1 MTSEAENKFREAERQ
16 LDLLFREA
24 EPVIAARGISVADD
38 SARSYHYKNEYL
50 SWRYRFETRQPR
62 GSEIAKV
69 WVVVSLDE
77 CNLTVLKV
85 WRRAEIFQPG
95 QLSRWESTTEEQ
107 VPLDTAMQGGLSS
120 IIVEAIQAGEV
131 AATNAA

>member
-1 MTSEAENKFREAERQ
+1 MTSVTEKQFREAERQ
-16 LDLLFREA
+16 LDELVRKDEA
-24 EPVIAARGISVADD
+24 AIAARGIGVADE
-38 SARSYHYKNEYL
+38 SARSYHYKNESL

-77 CNLTVLKV
+77 WNVAALKV
-85 WRRAEIFQPG
+85 WRRAEIFQLG

-107 VPLDTAMQGGLSS
+107 VPLDTALQAGLSP
-120 IIVEAIQAGEV
+120 IIFEAIHSGEV
-131 AATNAA
+131 AAENAA